1 MDMASTNTSPAS
13 PARTK
18 QPKKRNSDV
27 RKEQNRIASRAYRE
41 KRKQKLALL
50 DEILKSDSQTDSM
63 SSVSDETDGYNG
75 SGSWTFQDR
84 QASGSP
90 IPGALQV
97 PPSVAQ
103 WAAASPSLSSSVPN
117 YTHDAYEGWMS
128 SFSRPE
134 HTFPINNEFAQ
145 SFIPTEVGDNSLGHS
160 VPFSMQSLTSA
171 ATSTPSV
178 PSIPLDP
185 SLVTNNFAPQHRHN
199 QLAQN
204 RNVITSPNPVY
215 NNDEAQRRLWVA
227 SLEDDVLTELERFA
241 GFNHVQQQQILAMI
255 QKRRNLG
262 QHGPSHRSRE
272 FRYQTCQATPP
283 PTAQFVNTDFRKYQS
298 MRQASGSPIPS
309 GRR

>member
-1 MDMASTNTSPAS
+1 MDKASTNTSSAS
-13 PARTK
+13 SARTK

-75 SGSWTFQDR
+75 SWTFQDR

-97 PPSVAQ
+97 PAVAQ

-117 YTHDAYEGWMS
+117 YTHDTYESWMN
-128 SFSRPE
+128 SFSQPE
-134 HTFPINNEFAQ
+134 NTFPTNNEFAH
-145 SFIPTEVGDNSLGHS
+145 SFIPTEVGDNSLGNS
-160 VPFSMQSLTSA
+160 VPFSIQSLTSA
-171 ATSTPSV
+171 ATSTPSL
-178 PSIPLDP
+178 PPIPLDP
-185 SLVTNNFAPQHRHN
+185 LLVANNFAPQHRHN

-204 RNVITSPNPVY
+204 RNIISSHNPVY
-215 NNDEAQRRLWVA
+215 NNDEAQRQLWVA
-227 SLEDDVLTELERFA
+227 SLEDDVLAELERFA
-241 GFNHVQQQQILAMI
+241 GLSHIQQQQILALI

-262 QHGPSHRSRE
+262 QNGPSHQNME

-283 PTAQFVNTDFRKYQS
+283 PTGKRSVLPLIFLESWLRT
-298 MRQASGSPIPS
+298 
-309 GRR
+309 

>member
-1 MDMASTNTSPAS
+1 MDKASTNTSPAS
-13 PARTK
+13 SARSK

-75 SGSWTFQDR
+75 SWTFQDR

-97 PPSVAQ
+97 PAVAQ
-103 WAAASPSLSSSVPN
+103 WAAASPPMSSSVPN
-117 YTHDAYEGWMS
+117 YTHDAYEGWMN
-128 SFSRPE
+128 SFSQPE
-134 HTFPINNEFAQ
+134 NTFPTNNEFAHP
-145 SFIPTEVGDNSLGHS
+145 FIPTEVGDNSLGNS
-160 VPFSMQSLTSA
+160 VPFNMQSLTSA
-171 ATSTPSV
+171 TSTPSI

-185 SLVTNNFAPQHRHN
+185 LLVANNFAPQHRHN
-199 QLAQN
+199 QLAQS
-204 RNVITSPNPVY
+204 RNIMGSPNPVY
-215 NNDEAQRRLWVA
+215 NNDEAQRQLWVS
-227 SLEDDVLTELERFA
+227 SLEDDVLAELERFA
-241 GFNHVQQQQILAMI
+241 GYSHVQQQQILAMI
-255 QKRRNLG
+255 QKRRSLG
-262 QHGPSHRSRE
+262 QNGSNHQNIE
-272 FRYQTCQATPP
+272 FKYQAYQATPP
-283 PTAQFVNTDFRKYQS
+283 STAQFVNTDFRKYQS